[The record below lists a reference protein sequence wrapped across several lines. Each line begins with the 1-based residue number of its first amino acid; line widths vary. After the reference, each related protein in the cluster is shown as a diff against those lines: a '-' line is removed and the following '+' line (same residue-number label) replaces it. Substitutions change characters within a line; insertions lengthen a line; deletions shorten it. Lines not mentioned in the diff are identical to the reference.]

1 MAVFVLLNT
10 CYGCCRTEYGF
21 VHVNRQRLFEPSD
34 TSASTSLCKPSET
47 KPSSYASG
55 NATSLLVNRS
65 QTFQEIE
72 GFGGAFTDSASHV
85 FDSMPA
91 VLQEQLIKMYF
102 GPTGL
107 QYNMGRLTIG
117 SCDFSLEYYNYD
129 DTKGDTNLTHFN
141 ISHDEA
147 KIIPFVQ
154 RAIEAANTSLHLV
167 ASPWSAPAWMKKMV
181 I

>member
-1 MAVFVLLNT
+1 MQKRLTPQPPLHFV
-10 CYGCCRTEYGF
+10 
-21 VHVNRQRLFEPSD
+21 
-34 TSASTSLCKPSET
+34 KPSET

-91 VLQEQLIKMYF
+91 VLQEQLIEMYF

-129 DTKGDTNLTHFN
+129 DTKGDTNLTHLTYPMTKQNYTLYPACNGGCEYEPTFGCL
-141 ISHDEA
+141 SLECACLDE
-147 KIIPFVQ
+147 KEWPYELRFGTMDMCFE
-154 RAIEAANTSLHLV
+154 R
-167 ASPWSAPAWMKKMV
+167 
-181 I
+181 